1 MIEVAQPM
9 KIMQVPRDRSVL
21 AIDLKRVKRLVATC
35 ISRRLKRCQRPVIEL
50 GQKSTGV
57 VNLNLLLLTRCAV
70 NPLFDERLGQC

>member
-21 AIDLKRVKRLVATC
+21 AIDLKRVALWPRAYRVD
-35 ISRRLKRCQRPVIEL
+35 SNIEL

-57 VNLNLLLLTRCAV
+57 VNLNLLLSPSV
-70 NPLFDERLGQC
+70 